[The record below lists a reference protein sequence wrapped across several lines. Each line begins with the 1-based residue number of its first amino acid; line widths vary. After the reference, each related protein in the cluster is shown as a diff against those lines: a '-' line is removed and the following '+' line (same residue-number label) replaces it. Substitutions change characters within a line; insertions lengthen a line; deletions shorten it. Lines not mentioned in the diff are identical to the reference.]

1 MMTHSQIK
9 VFVTEAL
16 LLAIVSAALI
26 IGGFLWSNE
35 RADKRLQR
43 EYRQKFGTVL
53 PAESY
58 TQLTG
63 RVLNDFPE
71 INSVYRGYDKDG
83 TPIGYVF
90 DMTVVMPSDK
100 STKLDFRIG
109 IDFETSRVTGLMCE
123 DPKID
128 RRLKYLESTLK
139 GKQIPVAFRRADTTV
154 SDNETYAPV
163 EGLKDGIYYAQRLI
177 DDRSKFVDYVEME
190 VKGGKITRV
199 NWDAFNLDMTTE
211 DRSYASLSGAYEI
224 SGLDWAVQ
232 SYNICHALLKLQDP
246 DRLAMKSDGTTSIID
261 GVTCSIQCFVD
272 LSKECINNSREGYT
286 KDKYLA
292 AINRIYTETMGS
304 TPDADGVR
312 NKAGYIAFSFEKTPE
327 VYTIYD
333 DSGSARG
340 FRTVREI
347 EAIMNGKR
355 ISNRMT
361 PTPTPS
367 PEATPDPQ
375 NDVRNAE
382 KGAEDGYAKGSSE
395 DEQTLTDSIDD
406 LPMSEVAT
414 YIYPPSDSYVETR
427 LAIRAFNTGYKFL
440 KAYLNWRV

>member
-26 IGGFLWSNE
+26 IGGFLWSND
-35 RADKRLQR
+35 RADRRMQR

-53 PAESY
+53 AAESY

-63 RVLNDFPE
+63 KVLNDFPE

-90 DMTVVMPSDK
+90 DMTVVLPSDK
-100 STKLDFRIG
+100 NTKLDFRIG
-109 IDFETSRVTGLMCE
+109 IDFETSRVTGIMCE
-123 DPKID
+123 DPKVD

-154 SDNETYAPV
+154 SDDETYAPV

-190 VKGGKITRV
+190 IKGGKITRV

-246 DRLAMKSDGTTSIID
+246 DRLAMKSDGTTSIVD
-261 GVTCSIQCFVD
+261 GVTCNIQCFVD
-272 LSKECINNSREGYT
+272 LSKECLNYSREGYT
-286 KDKYLA
+286 KDKYLT
-292 AINRIYTETMGS
+292 AITRIYTETMGS
-304 TPDADGVR
+304 SPDADGVR

-327 VYTIYD
+327 LYTIYD
-333 DSGSARG
+333 ESGSARG
-340 FRTVREI
+340 TRTVREI

-355 ISNRMT
+355 ISNKMT

-367 PEATPDPQ
+367 PEATPDPK
-375 NDVRNAE
+375 NDARNAD
-382 KGAEDGYAKGSSE
+382 KGAEDGYAKGSTE

-414 YIYPPSDSYVETR
+414 YIYPPSDSYVEAR

>member
-9 VFVTEAL
+9 IFVTEAM
-16 LLAIVSAALI
+16 LLAILSAAMI
-26 IGGFLWSNE
+26 VCGFLWSND
-35 RADKRLQR
+35 RADRRLQR
-43 EYRQKFGTVL
+43 EYKQKFGTVL
-53 PAESY
+53 SAESY

-90 DMTVVMPSDK
+90 DMTVVLPSDK
-100 STKLDFRIG
+100 NTKLDFRIG

-123 DPKID
+123 DPKVD
-128 RRLKYLESTLK
+128 KRLKYIESTLK
-139 GKQIPVAFRRADTTV
+139 GKQIPVAFRRADTTI
-154 SDNETYAPV
+154 SDDETYTPV

-190 VKGGKITRV
+190 IKGGKITRV

-246 DRLAMKSDGTTSIID
+246 DRLAMKSDGTTNIID
-261 GVTCSIQCFVD
+261 GVTCNIQCFVD
-272 LSKECINNSREGYT
+272 LSKECINNSRAGYT

-292 AINRIYTETMGS
+292 AINRIYSDTMGS
-304 TPDADGVR
+304 SAEADGVR
-312 NKAGYIAFSFEKTPE
+312 NKAGYIVFSFEKTPE

-333 DSGSARG
+333 VTGSAIG

-355 ISNRMT
+355 ASNSLT
-361 PTPTPS
+361 PTPTPP
-367 PEATPDPQ
+367 PEATPEPNKDA
-375 NDVRNAE
+375 RNAD

-414 YIYPPSDSYVETR
+414 YIYPPSDSYIEAR

>member
-9 VFVTEAL
+9 IFVTEAM
-16 LLAIVSAALI
+16 LLAILSTAI
-26 IGGFLWSNE
+26 IVCGFLWSND
-35 RADKRLQR
+35 RADRRLQR
-43 EYRQKFGTVL
+43 EYKQKFGTVL
-53 PAESY
+53 SAESY

-63 RVLNDFPE
+63 KVLNDFPE

-90 DMTVVMPSDK
+90 DMTVVLPSDK
-100 STKLDFRIG
+100 NTKLDFRIG

-123 DPKID
+123 DPKVD
-128 RRLKYLESTLK
+128 KRLKYIESTLK

-154 SDNETYAPV
+154 SDDETYAPV

-190 VKGGKITRV
+190 IKGGKITRV

-246 DRLAMKSDGTTSIID
+246 DRLAMKSDGTTNIID

-272 LSKECINNSREGYT
+272 LSKECINNSRAGYT

-292 AINRIYTETMGS
+292 ALNRIYSETMGS
-304 TPDADGVR
+304 SADADGVR

-333 DSGSARG
+333 DTGSAIG
-340 FRTVREI
+340 TRTVREI

-355 ISNRMT
+355 ISNSLT
-361 PTPTPS
+361 PTPTPP
-367 PEATPDPQ
+367 PEATPDP
-375 NDVRNAE
+375 NKEARNAD

-414 YIYPPSDSYVETR
+414 YIYPPSDSYIEAR

>member
-26 IGGFLWSNE
+26 IGGFLWSND
-35 RADKRLQR
+35 RADRRLQR
-43 EYRQKFGTVL
+43 EYKQKFGTVL
-53 PAESY
+53 AADSY

-63 RVLNDFPE
+63 KVLNDFPE

-90 DMTVVMPSDK
+90 DMTVVLPSDK
-100 STKLDFRIG
+100 NTKLDFRIG

-123 DPKID
+123 DPKVD

-154 SDNETYAPV
+154 SDDETYAPV

-190 VKGGKITRV
+190 IKGGKITRV

-211 DRSYASLSGAYEI
+211 DRSYASLSGAYEV

-246 DRLAMKSDGTTSIID
+246 DRLAMKSDGTTSIVE
-261 GVTCSIQCFVD
+261 GVTCNIQCFVD
-272 LSKECINNSREGYT
+272 LSKECISYSRDGYT
-286 KDKYLA
+286 KDKYLS

-304 TPDADGVR
+304 SPDADGVK

-327 VYTIYD
+327 LYTIYD
-333 DSGSARG
+333 ETGSARG

-355 ISNRMT
+355 ISNKMT

-367 PEATPDPQ
+367 AEVTPDPK
-375 NDVRNAE
+375 NDARNAD

-414 YIYPPSDSYVETR
+414 YIYPPSDSYVEAR

>member
-9 VFVTEAL
+9 IFVTEAM
-16 LLAIVSAALI
+16 LLAVLSAAMI
-26 IGGFLWSNE
+26 ICGFLWSND

-43 EYRQKFGTVL
+43 EYKQKFGTVL
-53 PAESY
+53 SAESY

-63 RVLNDFPE
+63 KVLNDFPE

-90 DMTVVMPSDK
+90 DMTVVLPSDK
-100 STKLDFRIG
+100 NTKLDFRIG

-123 DPKID
+123 DPKVD
-128 RRLKYLESTLK
+128 KRLKYIESTLM
-139 GKQIPVAFRRADTTV
+139 GKQIPVAFRRADTTI
-154 SDNETYAPV
+154 SDDETYAPV
-163 EGLKDGIYYAQRLI
+163 EGLKDGTYYAQRLI

-190 VKGGKITRV
+190 IKGGKITRV

-246 DRLAMKSDGTTSIID
+246 DRLAMKSDGTTNIID

-272 LSKECINNSREGYT
+272 LSKECINNSRAGYT

-292 AINRIYTETMGS
+292 AINRIYSETMGS
-304 TPDADGVR
+304 SADADGVR

-333 DSGSARG
+333 DTGSAIG

-355 ISNRMT
+355 ASNSLT
-361 PTPTPS
+361 PTPTPP
-367 PEATPDPQ
+367 PEATPDP
-375 NDVRNAE
+375 NKDARNAD

-414 YIYPPSDSYVETR
+414 YIYPPSDSYVEAR

>member
-58 TQLTG
+58 TPLTG

-154 SDNETYAPV
+154 SDDETYAPV

-347 EAIMNGKR
+347 EAIMNGKS
-355 ISNRMT
+355 ISNRLT

-375 NDVRNAE
+375 NDMRNAD

>member
-139 GKQIPVAFRRADTTV
+139 GKQIPVAFRRVDTTV

-347 EAIMNGKR
+347 EAIMNGKS
-355 ISNRMT
+355 ISNRLT

>member
-26 IGGFLWSNE
+26 VCGFLWSND
-35 RADKRLQR
+35 RADRRLQR
-43 EYRQKFGTVL
+43 EYKQKFGTVL
-53 PAESY
+53 AADSY

-90 DMTVVMPSDK
+90 DMTVVLPSDK
-100 STKLDFRIG
+100 DTKLDFRIG

-123 DPKID
+123 DPKVD
-128 RRLKYLESTLK
+128 RRLKYIESTLK

-154 SDNETYAPV
+154 SDDETYAPV

-246 DRLAMKSDGTTSIID
+246 DRLAMKSDGTTSIVD
-261 GVTCSIQCFVD
+261 GVTCNIQCFVD
-272 LSKECINNSREGYT
+272 LSKECITYSREGYT
-286 KDKYLA
+286 KDKYLS
-292 AINRIYTETMGS
+292 AITRIYTETMGS
-304 TPDADGVR
+304 SPDADGVLPHVQSGDGKGLR
-312 NKAGYIAFSFEKTPE
+312 RRQLPGDQADIKPE
-327 VYTIYD
+327 NI
-333 DSGSARG
+333 
-340 FRTVREI
+340 
-347 EAIMNGKR
+347 K
-355 ISNRMT
+355 
-361 PTPTPS
+361 
-367 PEATPDPQ
+367 
-375 NDVRNAE
+375 
-382 KGAEDGYAKGSSE
+382 
-395 DEQTLTDSIDD
+395 L
-406 LPMSEVAT
+406 
-414 YIYPPSDSYVETR
+414 
-427 LAIRAFNTGYKFL
+427 
-440 KAYLNWRV
+440 

>member
-9 VFVTEAL
+9 IFVTEAM
-16 LLAIVSAALI
+16 LLAILSAALI
-26 IGGFLWSNE
+26 VCGFLWSND
-35 RADKRLQR
+35 RADRRLQR
-43 EYRQKFGTVL
+43 EYKQKFGTVL

-58 TQLTG
+58 TPLTG

-83 TPIGYVF
+83 TPVGYVF
-90 DMTVVMPSDK
+90 DMTVVLPSDK

-109 IDFETSRVTGLMCE
+109 IDYETSRVTGLMCE
-123 DPKID
+123 DAKTD
-128 RRLKYLESTLK
+128 RRLKYLETTLK

-154 SDNETYAPV
+154 SDDETYAPV
-163 EGLKDGIYYAQRLI
+163 DGLKDGIYYAQRLI

-190 VKGGKITRV
+190 IKGGKITRV

-246 DRLAMKSDGTTSIID
+246 DRLAMKSDGTTNIIE

-272 LSKECINNSREGYT
+272 LSKECINNSRAGYT
-286 KDKYLA
+286 KEKYLA

-304 TPDADGVR
+304 SPDADGVR

-327 VYTIYD
+327 LYTIYD

-355 ISNRMT
+355 ISNSLT
-361 PTPTPS
+361 PTPAP
-367 PEATPDPQ
+367 PHEATPDPK
-375 NDVRNAE
+375 NNSRNAD
-382 KGAEDGYAKGSSE
+382 KGAEDGYASGSNE

-414 YIYPPSDSYVETR
+414 YIYPPSDSYIEAR

>member
-26 IGGFLWSNE
+26 VCGFLWSND
-35 RADKRLQR
+35 RADRRLQR
-43 EYRQKFGTVL
+43 EYKQKFGTVL
-53 PAESY
+53 AADSY

-90 DMTVVMPSDK
+90 DMTVVLPSDK
-100 STKLDFRIG
+100 DTKLDFRIG

-123 DPKID
+123 DPKVD
-128 RRLKYLESTLK
+128 RRLKYIESTLK

-154 SDNETYAPV
+154 SDDETYAPV

-246 DRLAMKSDGTTSIID
+246 DRLAMKSDGTTSIVD
-261 GVTCSIQCFVD
+261 GVTCNIQCFVD
-272 LSKECINNSREGYT
+272 LSKECITYSREGYT
-286 KDKYLA
+286 FFFNDTA
-292 AINRIYTETMGS
+292 TTEIYTETMGS
-304 TPDADGVR
+304 SPDADGVR

-327 VYTIYD
+327 LYTIYD

-367 PEATPDPQ
+367 PEATPDPK
-375 NDVRNAE
+375 NDARNAE
-382 KGAEDGYAKGSSE
+382 KGAEDGYAKNSSE

-414 YIYPPSDSYVETR
+414 YIYPPSDSYVEAR

>member
-1 MMTHSQIK
+1 MMTRSQIR

-16 LLAIVSAALI
+16 LLAVLSAILIVS
-26 IGGFLWSNE
+26 GFLWSND
-35 RADKRLQR
+35 RADRRLQR
-43 EYRQKFGTVL
+43 EYKQKIGSDL

-63 RVLNDFPE
+63 KVLYDFPE

-90 DMTVVMPSDK
+90 DMTVVLPSDK
-100 STKLDFRIG
+100 NTKMDFRIG
-109 IDFETSRVTGLMCE
+109 IDYETSRVTGIMCE
-123 DPKID
+123 DPKAD
-128 RRLKYLESTLK
+128 RRLKYIESTLK
-139 GKQIPVAFRRADTTV
+139 GKQIPIAFRRADTTV
-154 SDNETYAPV
+154 SDNESYSPV
-163 EGLKDGIYYAQRLI
+163 EGLNDGIYYAQRLI

-190 VKGGKITRV
+190 IRGGRITRV

-246 DRLAMKSDGTTSIID
+246 DRLAMKSDGTTSIIE

-272 LSKECINNSREGYT
+272 LSKECINNSRAGYT
-286 KDKYLA
+286 KDKYLS
-292 AINRIYTETMGS
+292 AITRIYTETMGTS
-304 TPDADGVR
+304 PDADGVR

-333 DSGSARG
+333 ESGTARG
-340 FRTVREI
+340 YKTVREI
-347 EAIMNGKR
+347 EAELNGKK
-355 ISNRMT
+355 IKNVT
-361 PTPTPS
+361 PTPTPP
-367 PEATPDPQ
+367 PEDAPDP
-375 NDVRNAE
+375 NNEKRNPE
-382 KGAEDGYAKGSSE
+382 SGGEDGYVRGSGE
-395 DEQTLTDSIDD
+395 DELTLSESIDD
-406 LPMSEVAT
+406 LPMAEVVT
-414 YIYPPSDSYVETR
+414 YIYPPSDSYTEAR

>member
-26 IGGFLWSNE
+26 VCGFLWSND

-43 EYRQKFGTVL
+43 EYKQKFGTVL
-53 PAESY
+53 AADSY

-63 RVLNDFPE
+63 KVLNDFPE

-90 DMTVVMPSDK
+90 DMTVALPSDK
-100 STKLDFRIG
+100 NTKLDFRIG

-123 DPKID
+123 DPKVD
-128 RRLKYLESTLK
+128 RRLQYLESTLM

-154 SDNETYAPV
+154 SDDETYAPV

-190 VKGGKITRV
+190 IKGGKITRV

-246 DRLAMKSDGTTSIID
+246 DRLAMKSDGTTSIVD
-261 GVTCSIQCFVD
+261 GVTCNIQCFVD
-272 LSKECINNSREGYT
+272 LSKECLNYSREGYT
-286 KDKYLA
+286 KDKYLT
-292 AINRIYTETMGS
+292 AITRIYTDTMGS
-304 TPDADGVR
+304 SPDADGVR

-327 VYTIYD
+327 LYTIYD
-333 DSGSARG
+333 ESGSARG

-347 EAIMNGKR
+347 EAIMDGKR
-355 ISNRMT
+355 ISNKLT
-361 PTPTPS
+361 PTPTPP
-367 PEATPDPQ
+367 PEATPDPK
-375 NDVRNAE
+375 NDVRNAD
-382 KGAEDGYAKGSSE
+382 KGAEDGYAKGSTE

-414 YIYPPSDSYVETR
+414 YIYPSSDTYVEAR

>member
-292 AINRIYTETMGS
+292 AINRIYTKTMGS

-347 EAIMNGKR
+347 EAIMNGKS
-355 ISNRMT
+355 ISNRLT

>member
-26 IGGFLWSNE
+26 VCGFLWSND
-35 RADKRLQR
+35 RADRRLQR
-43 EYRQKFGTVL
+43 EYKQKFGTVL
-53 PAESY
+53 AADSY

-90 DMTVVMPSDK
+90 DMTVVLPSDK
-100 STKLDFRIG
+100 DTKLDFRIG

-123 DPKID
+123 DPKVD
-128 RRLKYLESTLK
+128 RRLKYIESTLK

-154 SDNETYAPV
+154 SDDETYAPV

-246 DRLAMKSDGTTSIID
+246 DRLAMKSDGTTSIVD
-261 GVTCSIQCFVD
+261 GVTCNIQCFVD
-272 LSKECINNSREGYT
+272 LSKECITYSREGYT
-286 KDKYLA
+286 KDKYLS
-292 AINRIYTETMGS
+292 AITRIYTETMGS
-304 TPDADGVR
+304 SPDADGVR

-327 VYTIYD
+327 LYTIYD

-367 PEATPDPQ
+367 PEATPDPK
-375 NDVRNAE
+375 NDARNAE
-382 KGAEDGYAKGSSE
+382 KGAEDGYAKNSSE

-414 YIYPPSDSYVETR
+414 YIYPPSDSYVEAR

>member
-9 VFVTEAL
+9 DFVTEAL

-272 LSKECINNSREGYT
+272 LSKDCINNSREGYT

-347 EAIMNGKR
+347 EAIMNGKS
-355 ISNRMT
+355 ISNRLT

>member
-26 IGGFLWSNE
+26 VCGFLWSND
-35 RADKRLQR
+35 RADRRLQR
-43 EYRQKFGTVL
+43 EYKQKFGTVL
-53 PAESY
+53 AADSY

-90 DMTVVMPSDK
+90 DMTVVLPSDK
-100 STKLDFRIG
+100 DTKLDFRIG

-123 DPKID
+123 DPKVD
-128 RRLKYLESTLK
+128 RRLKYIESTLK

-154 SDNETYAPV
+154 SDDETYAPV

-246 DRLAMKSDGTTSIID
+246 DRLAMKSDGTTSIVD
-261 GVTCSIQCFVD
+261 GVTCNIQCFVD
-272 LSKECINNSREGYT
+272 LSKECITYSREGYT
-286 KDKYLA
+286 KDKYLS
-292 AINRIYTETMGS
+292 AITRIYTETMGS
-304 TPDADGVR
+304 SPDADGVR

-327 VYTIYD
+327 LYTIYD

-367 PEATPDPQ
+367 PEATPDPK
-375 NDVRNAE
+375 NDARNAE
-382 KGAEDGYAKGSSE
+382 KGTEDGYAKNSSE

-414 YIYPPSDSYVETR
+414 YIYPPSDSYVEAR